1 MGLTFNLGRI
11 SPSVFTDSSLNV
23 GIGAAPSGSY
33 KLEVTGTAK
42 VSGITSLTSATA
54 STSTTTGALVVT
66 GGLGIGGALYGT
78 GATFSQ
84 DIASLFGIASVRNG
98 SNTQG
103 SGPYFLLSNAA
114 SNQLWYQQLNAS
126 NNLDFWYNGSVKWTI
141 ATTGRMFNSNVTA
154 NNYALEVNGSTTTSQ
169 SYGLT
174 IYGGTNSS
182 DAALV
187 INNGTATVSNL
198 FKVRGD
204 GNVGIGTASP
214 ANKLHVTG
222 VAGNISTDL
231 DNGCILNLNG
241 GSITTANTG
250 VSILFG
256 RTGDQMAYIGAA
268 RENGT
273 DNSAFL
279 SFATQT
285 SIGSHPERM
294 RITSGGNVLINT
306 TSDNGYKLQVA
317 AEMWA
322 TGYNVAN
329 TGGSFQTIDAG
340 GYITLKGATGTGT
353 QNAILFG
360 TNGTEKARIT
370 STGDL
375 QIRNPTFGSYTNTIK
390 LGTYVDYSGGSYIQ
404 AGSNPTVTGSTSL
417 DLGTNDGSG
426 ILIVNNGSRTIR
438 MASLAGSGSRTVTAD
453 ASGNLSASSDSSLKQ
468 EDKEYKIQGLAEI
481 LQLQPRAYKW
491 LSDIEIRGEEATTEI
506 GFFADEVN
514 PIIPSAAPKG
524 NDDLFGFYDRA
535 VIAAMVKAIQE
546 LQEQI
551 NELKNK

>member
-1 MGLTFNLGRI
+1 MGYTQKLGLLAQ
-11 SPSVFTDSSLNV
+11 SVFQDSSLNV
-23 GIGAAPSGSY
+23 GIGGAPSGSY
-33 KLEVTGTAK
+33 KFEVTGTGRYTGLLTLNNTI
-42 VSGITSLTSATA
+42 VSSYGLQVNNSLGFPGFVAYQNSDSSYSLQMAT
-54 STSTTTGALVVT
+54 TSTTTVS
-66 GGLGIGGALYGT
+66 IN
-78 GATFSQ
+78 S
-84 DIASLFGIASVRNG
+84 
-98 SNTQG
+98 
-103 SGPYFLLSNAA
+103 
-114 SNQLWYQQLNAS
+114 NAS
-126 NNLDFWYNGSVKWTI
+126 NSYINTAGNFGLGNASPTYKLDVTG
-141 ATTGRMFNSNVTA
+141 TGRFTSSLTSDTLLVNAAAQANVTA
-154 NNYALEVNGSTTTSQ
+154 LIQGKVATAGTALKV
-169 SYGLT
+169 
-174 IYGGTNSS
+174 IS
-182 DAALV
+182 DG
-187 INNGTATVSNL
+187 NGTD
-198 FKVRGD
+198 KVFEFTGAD
-204 GNVGIGTASP
+204 GVAAQTMTMLQSGNVGLG
-214 ANKLHVTG
+214 VT
-222 VAGNISTDL
+222 NPQTQL
-231 DNGCILNLNG
+231 
-241 GSITTANTG
+241 
-250 VSILFG
+250 
-256 RTGDQMAYIGAA
+256 QM
-268 RENGT
+268 NGT
-273 DNSAFL
+273 ITFSEPGFDTVRL
-279 SFATQT
+279 SSIDHAHSSGSDANNFIRFNVSNGAGTT
-285 SIGSHPERM
+285 SERM
-294 RITSGGNVLINT
+294 RINGAGNVLINT

-317 AEMWA
+317 AEMYS

-360 TNGTEKARIT
+360 TNGTEKARII

-375 QIRNPTFGSYTNTIK
+375 QIRNPTFGSYANTIK
-390 LGTYVDYSGGSYIQ
+390 LGTYVDYSGGSYIS
-404 AGSNPTVTGSTSL
+404 AGSNPTLTGSTSL
-417 DLGTNDGSG
+417 DLGTADGSG

-491 LSDIEIRGEEATTEI
+491 LSDIEIRGEEAATEI